1 MERTLVEVTVEGV
14 LDCELSE
21 SMGKVPEMD

>member
-1 MERTLVEVTVEGV
+1 LVKVIVEGV

-21 SMGKVPEMD
+21 AVGKVPELD